1 MTGGDGPLGLVELD
15 VGLLVL
21 KEGDPSL
28 RLFVTGAD
36 LGLCTEGLHP
46 IHRRDPV
53 HITRHEIPAE
63 KRLFWP
69 DQKRVLIVVET
80 YDVEE
85 LFTLFNLGYL
95 QLKDRAVAEEL
106 FHRICRKALY
116 FSSFERH
123 TQEEFENLQ
132 KVMVSKYLA
141 NFSIFQSIPD
151 SWSINQLFPVMPLSR
166 HDEKPNLKATIVDI
180 TCDSDGCLTTFI
192 DRADTKTVLELH
204 PPSDS
209 PYYIGFFLVGAYQES
224 LANEHNLF
232 GAIHEVEVYVNT
244 EGEWEIT
251 KITQGDPIDELLVSR
266 NYDMSEITKA
276 YQAQLE
282 SAVGSG
288 KMTPELKETVY
299 EKLVNYTKGY
309 PYLIEGVNP

>member
-1 MTGGDGPLGLVELD
+1 VNIDADDILDLEHIDQSAHKALNELRYIVNNMNRKNYVEYYHD
-15 VGLLVL
+15 
-21 KEGDPSL
+21 S
-28 RLFVTGAD
+28 
-36 LGLCTEGLHP
+36 
-46 IHRRDPV
+46 
-53 HITRHEIPAE
+53 
-63 KRLFWP
+63 
-69 DQKRVLIVVET
+69 IV
-80 YDVEE
+80 YQEE

-106 FHRICRKALY
+106 FYRICRKALY

-123 TQEEFENLQ
+123 PQEEFENLQ

-204 PPSDS
+204 PPTDS

-232 GAIHEVEVYVNT
+232 GAIHEVEVHVNPD
-244 EGEWEIT
+244 GEWEIT
-251 KITQGDPIDELLVSR
+251 KLTQGDPIDELLVSR
-266 NYDMSEITKA
+266 NYDMGEIISA
-276 YQAQLE
+276 YERQVDAAAKRGHI
-282 SAVGSG
+282 SD
-288 KMTPELKETVY
+288 ELRGPIM
-299 EKLVNYTKGY
+299 EKLSKFSKGY
-309 PYLIEGVNP
+309 PYLLES